1 MSQPVRNLSE
11 NPFAPGVPAAPDRF
25 VGRTREVELIFGH
38 VLAAQRG
45 SVAVH
50 GSLGLGKTSLLRYVS
65 DPGVAA
71 HHGAGNDIV
80 FVYVDTQS
88 VTPFS
93 TRRFWRRV
101 ARMLERDEHL
111 GLAAPA
117 AALMLRDDLDIVD
130 LEEFL
135 DGVAQARRI
144 LVVLL
149 DEFEW
154 ALQADT
160 LEEEAESR
168 NLLAQLASLL
178 RRTPRVLA
186 VVVATERPLPEAT
199 KVIESWRGSPFATLF
214 TSVAL
219 KPLTRESSDE
229 ALELATAGDDTRFTP
244 VEMAR
249 LYDLSAGVP
258 AALHAAAF
266 QLHHARGDG
275 LGEARVWDAVEAAAR
290 GQAEQAGVAAPGSDG
305 RAPVMEVARPTSD
318 GVRVD
323 RGSGEVYVD
332 GRHIKS
338 LTALEFNLLEFLLA
352 EPGRLRTREEIVGE
366 VWGDGVPDDTRVEK
380 LVSRLRRK
388 VETIPGRPQYIRTV
402 RGRGYRLVG

>member
-1 MSQPVRNLSE
+1 MNHQPGRNLSE
-11 NPFAPGVPAAPDRF
+11 NPFAPGVPATPSSF

-45 SVAVH
+45 SVAIH
-50 GSLGLGKTSLLRYVS
+50 GALGLGKTSLLRYVN
-65 DPGVAA
+65 DPEVAA
-71 HHGAGNDIV
+71 RHGAGSDV
-80 FVYVDTQS
+80 AFVYVDTQS

-101 ARMLERDEHL
+101 ARLLEREERY
-111 GLAAPA
+111 GLSAPA
-117 AALMLRDDLDIVD
+117 SALMARDELDIVD

-135 DGVAQARRI
+135 DGVAAAGRV

-154 ALQADT
+154 ALQADS

-199 KVIESWRGSPFATLF
+199 RVIESWRGSPFATLF
-214 TSVAL
+214 TSVTL
-219 KPLTRESSDE
+219 KPLTREASDE
-229 ALELATAGDDTRFTP
+229 ALDRALAGQEMGFSAGER
-244 VEMAR
+244 VR
-249 LYDLSAGVP
+249 LHELSAGVP
-258 AALHAAAF
+258 AALQAAAF
-266 QLHHARGDG
+266 QLYHGRGDG
-275 LGEARVWDAVEAAAR
+275 PTGARLWDAVEAAAR
-290 GQAEQAGVAAPGSDG
+290 GQVAHSMATPPSDG
-305 RAPVMEVARPTSD
+305 RTAVAGVSRPTSD

-332 GRHIKS
+332 GRHINS

-388 VETIPGRPQYIRTV
+388 VETIPGRPQHIRTV